1 MTDNALEKLQATFP
15 QGVTGRPE
23 FRGETTIQ
31 VDAADL
37 LEVARFLRDDED
49 LQFDLLV
56 DIYGTDRLKLGQ
68 SPRFAANYELYSV
81 AKNKFLR
88 MIVEAPDPVSGNG
101 TGGGELPVLPSVTGV
116 WPTANWLERETYD
129 LMGIEFSDHPWLHRM
144 MMPDNWVGHPLRKD
158 YPLGGEPV
166 YFSHDHTNPRF
177 AHLGKQIMV
186 GPSFLTEIP
195 PDMDPDEHMVVN
207 MGPQHPATHGVL
219 RLAVELDGEK
229 VMRVSPELGYLHS
242 GFEKTGENKRYEK
255 FIPYCDRMDYLAP
268 MSNNLA
274 YVMAVEK
281 LLDVELPEYVQYARV
296 ILTELQRISSHLGW
310 LGTHAMDVSGT
321 IHALLMYCFQTRER
335 ILDIFEMVCGARMTT
350 SYFSVGGLRWPL
362 PGAFKDA
369 VKSFLAEFQPY
380 LKDYETMLTK
390 NPVWLSRLKGV
401 GYLSA
406 EDAIALGVT
415 GPLLRAA
422 GVPLDLRKVRPT
434 TCYDHFE
441 FDIPTSTEAD
451 SYARYEVRINEMRQ
465 SARIVE
471 QALNTIKPGPY
482 RTADRKVA
490 LPPREE
496 ISTSMESLIHHFKL
510 VTEGYRPPEGQ
521 VYHLMENP
529 KGWLGFGLISDG
541 TAIPH
546 RLRVRGPSFVNL
558 QATDIMARGGFIS
571 DLITIIGTIDIVL
584 GEVDR

>member
-296 ILTELQRISSHLGW
+296 ILAELQRISSHLGW

-321 IHALLMYCFQTRER
+321 IHALLMYCFQARER

-406 EDAIALGVT
+406 KDAIALGVT